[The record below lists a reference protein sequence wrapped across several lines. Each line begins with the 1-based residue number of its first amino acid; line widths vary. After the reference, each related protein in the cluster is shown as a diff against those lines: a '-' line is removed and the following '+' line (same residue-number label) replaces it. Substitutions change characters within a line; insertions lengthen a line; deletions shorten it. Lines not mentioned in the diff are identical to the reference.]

1 MYTHYNA
8 TSSRAADSIS
18 YVPSPPDATTAS
30 PMHFS
35 TTLQQQHYQLGLAE
49 LDMVQLNSEMSYN
62 NNNHNSSGSGGSS
75 YMGSPSSIASYETQ
89 RLMQRSVSS
98 HSLQKTNNNNGP
110 HHAFSAFFAELLESS
125 YDDGPV
131 RRVYSTGD
139 LHRINGMQHYHHS
152 DSPLSSES
160 SMIIEGMNRASPY
173 SPEEKKVRIERYKS
187 KRNQRNFNKKIKY
200 ACRKTLADSRPRI
213 RGRFARNDEIVSNTQ
228 VQWSHIG
235 DGEEADD
242 EEENWDNFFNSIV
255 PESLDHEHHC
265 SNAFDVLY

>member
-1 MYTHYNA
+1 MYTHYN
-8 TSSRAADSIS
+8 TTISRAADSMS
-18 YVPSPPDATTAS
+18 HVPSPQDATTAS
-30 PMHFS
+30 AMHFS
-35 TTLQQQHYQLGLAE
+35 TNLQKQQYHLGLGE

-62 NNNHNSSGSGGSS
+62 NQNSSGSGGSS
-75 YMGSPSSIASYETQ
+75 YMGSPSSMASYETQ

-98 HSLQKTNNNNGP
+98 HSLQKTNNNGP
-110 HHAFSAFFAELLESS
+110 HNAFSAFFAELLESS
-125 YDDGPV
+125 HHDGPV

-173 SPEEKKVRIERYKS
+173 SPEEKKARIERYKT

-213 RGRFARNDEIVSNTQ
+213 RGRFARNDEIVTNPH
-228 VQWSHIG
+228 VQWSHIIG

-242 EEENWDNFFNSIV
+242 EDENWDNFFNTIV
-255 PESLDHEHHC
+255 PESLDHEPHC